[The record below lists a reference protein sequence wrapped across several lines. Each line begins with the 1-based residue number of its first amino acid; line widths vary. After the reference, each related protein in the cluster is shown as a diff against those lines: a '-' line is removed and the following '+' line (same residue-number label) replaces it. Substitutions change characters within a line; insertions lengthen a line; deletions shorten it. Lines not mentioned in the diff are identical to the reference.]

1 MKSKILRVLF
11 VLLGSFGVVYYRQYP
26 KPKSISDVESFK
38 KQIVHANVDYSV
50 YGREYENRAEYR
62 AAYGVGNEKMT
73 RNIIVY

>member
-1 MKSKILRVLF
+1 MKSKILWILF
-11 VLLGSFGVVYYRQYP
+11 VLLGSFGVVYYCQYP
-26 KPKSISDVESFK
+26 KPESISDVESFK

>member
-1 MKSKILRVLF
+1 MKGKILWVLF
-11 VLLGSFGVVYYRQYP
+11 VLSGSLGIMYYCQYLKP
-26 KPKSISDVESFK
+26 KPIGDLESFK